1 MTSEQI
7 NTIWK
12 IAMEIQRQAILFGAS
27 EIGTEEHDIKGIALI
42 QEKSNLYKY
51 LMENLDDTE
60 RL

>member
-1 MTSEQI
+1 MTRTQMYA
-7 NTIWK
+7 IWNL
-12 IAMEIQRQAILFGAS
+12 AMEIQRQAILFGAS